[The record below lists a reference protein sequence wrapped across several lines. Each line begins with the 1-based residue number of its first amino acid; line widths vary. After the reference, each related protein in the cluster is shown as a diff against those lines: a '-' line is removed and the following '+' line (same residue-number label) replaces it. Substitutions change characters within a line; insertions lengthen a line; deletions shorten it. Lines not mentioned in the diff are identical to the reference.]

1 MEESIETKET
11 IQEEIVT
18 PEGLF
23 QLLLKVLRIFYFEP
37 RIFLFGW
44 MTLLTHSGQVSAEDT
59 EEHEDSQ
66 KIKVPDPSIDE
77 EHGKMKPLE
86 TPEKENDEDTT
97 LIEGAWA
104 DILGS
109 GQLKKKVSLAF

>member
-1 MEESIETKET
+1 M
-11 IQEEIVT
+11 
-18 PEGLF
+18 LH
-23 QLLLKVLRIFYFEP
+23 LKVCFSYKNISRIVFFEFKS
-37 RIFLFGW
+37 RLFGLLS
-44 MTLLTHSGQVSAEDT
+44 LLTHSGQASEDT

-77 EHGKMKPLE
+77 EHGKMQPLE
-86 TPEKENDEDTT
+86 TPEKENSEDTP

-109 GQLKKKVSLAF
+109 GQLKKKASLT